1 MKQANDANIVKQV
14 YKSQKFTEVRE
25 SFKQSIE
32 SKKKELMHEQTQVLD
47 ELDDLVKYV
56 KLSRKE
62 FKKEA
67 QARRLNPE
75 MCRVP
80 QNAYES
86 EQEEGERKLI
96 DVNDDMNNL
105 FVHFDVQRR
114 FFNIVTMELLAL

>member
-80 QNAYES
+80 QNADES